1 MQQHKRIRIQMMLPH
16 PHPSLLPQN
25 RLPPHPHPPPKPFP
39 FPHTQSK
46 MMIQRMLHPQEP
58 LPQLESPHPQSFPQ
72 PFPHPQLLLH
82 PHPDLSSPHPQ
93 FVAAKSLMPETSR
106 NYSQFI
112 IWLRQGRCDKSVD
125 RNSEFGY
132 NKLKF
137 NIFVNFE
144 TKMTQIYRKR
154 AITFAF

>member
-1 MQQHKRIRIQMMLPH
+1 MIQQQSPF
-16 PHPSLLPQN
+16 PLPQPLPQPKP
-25 RLPPHPHPPPKPFP
+25 LPPHA
-39 FPHTQSK
+39 QRR

-144 TKMTQIYRKR
+144 MKMTQIYRKR